1 MKKTALA
8 LALGLALATTGCSN
22 QINNVSGMTEA
33 TCVTVIVD
41 FQSLKSEKT
50 QTCVAA
56 GSEIEAMTAFNLAG
70 YSVAGTDKYGLQ
82 IVCRVNGLPDSITPI
97 VSKDQD
103 SYVEKCEEMPAMFAY
118 WALLIRT
125 PDKDWTYADKGIA
138 DLKVN
143 PGEQVALVFS
153 VDEKLE
159 LPN

>member
-8 LALGLALATTGCSN
+8 LAIGMALATSGCATQQTVVDPSN
-22 QINNVSGMTEA
+22 
-33 TCVTVIVD
+33 CVTVIVD

-50 QTCVAA
+50 SQCIKA
-56 GSEIEAMTAFNLAG
+56 GSAIDAMTAFNLAG
-70 YSVAGTDKYGLQ
+70 YAIHGTDKYGLQ
-82 IVCRVNGLPDSITPI
+82 IVCRVNGLPNAVTPI

-103 SYVEKCEEMPAMFAY
+103 TYLEKCTDMPAMFAY

-125 PDKDWTYADKGIA
+125 PEKDWAFAEVGIQ
-138 DLKVN
+138 DLKIN

-153 VDEKLE
+153 VDEKMV